1 MTSLPDNIDA
11 IERISGL
18 IEIHRKNAYRKVNE
32 ELISMYW
39 EVGAY
44 LSAKVKEDGWGS
56 KVIDKIANEVSL
68 KYPGLKGFNRR
79 GLYRMMQFYDTYRGT
94 EIVSTLLTQIG
105 WSSHLLIMSGTKS
118 IEEKIFYMKMCI
130 KNNYSV
136 RELNRQM
143 DSGYYQ
149 RYLLSEARAAQ
160 NLLPSVDEEDIPAT
174 RLLDTYVLEFLDLP
188 NEYSEKD
195 LRKAIVH
202 NLKDFILEIG
212 KDFTFVGEE
221 YRVQVGNHDYYID
234 LLFYNRTYSC
244 LVAFELKIGEF
255 KPEYISK
262 MNLYLE
268 ALDRHERKNNESPS
282 VGLILCTSKDDAV
295 VEYASSRSVSPTAV
309 AEYSLNIIDKKL
321 LEGKLKQLSEMLI
334 DRDEN
339 FSEKY

>member
-1 MTSLPDNIDA
+1 MTSLPDNIIECDA
-11 IERISGL
+11 IEQISSL

-39 EVGAY
+39 EVGEY
-44 LSAKVKEDGWGS
+44 LSAKVREAGWGS
-56 KVIDKIANEVSL
+56 KVISSIADEL
-68 KYPGLKGFNRR
+68 KDKYPGLKGFNRP
-79 GLYRMMQFYDTYRGT
+79 GLYRMMQFYDMYKDA
-94 EIVSTLLTQIG
+94 EIVSTLLRQLG

-118 IEEKIFYMKMCI
+118 MEEKIFYMKMCI
-130 KNNYSV
+130 ENNYSV
-136 RELNRQM
+136 RELNRQI

-149 RYLLSEARAAQ
+149 RYLLSEAKAAQ
-160 NLLPSVDEEDIPAT
+160 NLLPSIDEDDIPVT

-195 LRKAIVH
+195 LRKSIVH
-202 NLKDFILEIG
+202 NIKDFILEIG

-268 ALDRHERKNNESPS
+268 ALDRHEKKNNENPS

-295 VEYASSRSVSPTAV
+295 VEYASSRSISQTAV

-321 LEGKLKQLSEMLI
+321 LEDKLKQLSGMLI
-334 DRDEN
+334 DREGD
-339 FSEKY
+339 

>member
-1 MTSLPDNIDA
+1 
-11 IERISGL
+11 
-18 IEIHRKNAYRKVNE
+18 
-32 ELISMYW
+32 
-39 EVGAY
+39 
-44 LSAKVKEDGWGS
+44 
-56 KVIDKIANEVSL
+56 
-68 KYPGLKGFNRR
+68 
-79 GLYRMMQFYDTYRGT
+79 MMQFYDTYKGM
-94 EIVSTLLTQIG
+94 EFVSTLLTQIG

-118 IEEKIFYMKMCI
+118 MEEKIFYMKLCAE
-130 KNNYSV
+130 NNYSV
-136 RELNRQM
+136 RELNRQI
-143 DSGYYQ
+143 DTGYYQ
-149 RYLLSEARAAQ
+149 RYLLSEAKATQ
-160 NLLPSVDEEDIPAT
+160 SSLPSIDEDDIPAT

-212 KDFTFVGEE
+212 KDFSFVGEE

-234 LLFYNRTYSC
+234 LLFYNRTFSC

-268 ALDRHERKNNESPS
+268 ALDRQERKANENPS

-295 VEYASSRSVSPTAV
+295 VEYASSRSISQMAV

-321 LEGKLKQLSEMLI
+321 LEDKLKQLSGMFIE
-334 DRDEN
+334 RE
-339 FSEKY
+339 

>member
-1 MTSLPDNIDA
+1 MTSLPDNIIECDA
-11 IERISGL
+11 IEQISSL

-39 EVGAY
+39 EVGEY
-44 LSAKVKEDGWGS
+44 LSAKVREAGWGS
-56 KVIDKIANEVSL
+56 KVISSIADEL
-68 KYPGLKGFNRR
+68 KDKYPGLKGFNRP
-79 GLYRMMQFYDTYRGT
+79 GLYRMMQFYDTYKDA
-94 EIVSTLLTQIG
+94 EIVSTLLRQLG

-118 IEEKIFYMKMCI
+118 MEEKIFYMKMCI
-130 KNNYSV
+130 ENNYSV
-136 RELNRQM
+136 RELNRQI

-149 RYLLSEARAAQ
+149 RYLLSEAKAAQ
-160 NLLPSVDEEDIPAT
+160 NLLPSIDEDDIPVT

-188 NEYSEKD
+188 NEYSEKN
-195 LRKAIVH
+195 LRKSIVH
-202 NLKDFILEIG
+202 NIKDFILEIG

-268 ALDRHERKNNESPS
+268 ALDRHEKKNNENPS

-295 VEYASSRSVSPTAV
+295 VEYASSRSISQTAV

-321 LEGKLKQLSEMLI
+321 LEDKLKQLSGMLI
-334 DRDEN
+334 DREGD
-339 FSEKY
+339 